1 MRTWFTELQPQQQ
14 PRANM
19 TSPVMPNARQG
30 CSAHTHMY
38 KRLVSTAAQH
48 QPHTQ
53 ETYPIVLPNLCR
65 CHNATR
71 EPHQRPPGEGCDAH
85 SHVQVLVLVRA
96 RPISFHKHLPAAA
109 PHFAP
114 GHWLESA
121 RPATRSTDMQQQQH
135 TRVSAAIS
143 SPLVCPLHDALRWIL
158 GRRLVGG
165 SARDP
170 GRHKVEACRDGDA
183 SHEHAI
189 ASPVQA
195 SLLASNNGN
204 PQTQSL
210 QPRKPHKP
218 ALT

>member
-30 CSAHTHMY
+30 CSAHTHVY

-121 RPATRSTDMQQQQH
+121 RPATRTTDRHAAAHPRQCCHQLPPCITTPRCLTLDPWTASCWWFC
-135 TRVSAAIS
+135 TR
-143 SPLVCPLHDALRWIL
+143 
-158 GRRLVGG
+158 
-165 SARDP
+165 
-170 GRHKVEACRDGDA
+170 
-183 SHEHAI
+183 
-189 ASPVQA
+189 
-195 SLLASNNGN
+195 
-204 PQTQSL
+204 
-210 QPRKPHKP
+210 PRK
-218 ALT
+218 A